1 MWSERSADLC
11 RTSTRRRAEGE
22 EFQTSIPQWERITGQ
37 YGNYPAAVQQQAGS
51 IHVRNQIS
59 FHSNQPDPLSRNR
72 PKSRIRASER
82 LENQPENNL
91 LKVAASASFTFTSAN
106 TFKIKLGLNEIE
118 IAIFSHFISHETT
131 ISDTSKRVLLFQDW
145 CSGSDKLLAVINQQ
159 ICKLAD

>member
-11 RTSTRRRAEGE
+11 RTSIRRRAEGE

-59 FHSNQPDPLSRNR
+59 FHSHQPDPFSGNR
-72 PKSRIRASER
+72 PRSRTRASER

-91 LKVAASASFTFTSAN
+91 LKVAASASFTFTLN
-106 TFKIKLGLNEIE
+106 TFKVKLGLNEIE
-118 IAIFSHFISHETT
+118 IAIFSHFFSHETT
-131 ISDTSKRVLLFQDW
+131 NSDASKRVLLFQDW
-145 CSGSDKLLAVINQQ
+145 WSGSDKLLAVINQQ